1 MSVPGTGYRTANSIA
16 CEISFHLCQPIV
28 YTTLTNPIT
37 ASALVQP
44 ATIASTNSLYTGAQV
59 IVDSG
64 VNVEVVTVV
73 LVTSPTVFTAIF
85 TLNHLAGIVIQSATF
100 PLQALTDPIFTQL
113 EILSYIARAQN
124 EFLSQVPCVFS
135 FIATPQN
142 VSIGQ
147 LYQPAPPNAIQML
160 RVSASSLSIAISSLT
175 RVSNTVDGVS
185 VNPHGLAIGQK
196 FSVYNPS
203 TESFAGVFQVVTT
216 PTPTTWTYMQ
226 VGPNASAS
234 GGSVVLWRRL
244 YEVSQVELG
253 CQNPQWR
260 SAHISQIRSWF
271 EDRSGLYQ
279 WGVNGIPAANF
290 PVNILSAIR
299 DTDTLALTDGL
310 LVPDLFAHYVRYNAL
325 NYALSKDGI
334 MADPMRA
341 KYCRMRYERGILA
354 AQRWLDGIG
363 VIDGVNAMR
372 GQQQGQAAA
381 GGRRNG

>member
-147 LYQPAPPNAIQML
+147 LYQPAPRTPFRCYGCRRRACRL
-160 RVSASSLSIAISSLT
+160 RSRLSPALATQWMGSASTRTVWRLVRSS
-175 RVSNTVDGVS
+175 
-185 VNPHGLAIGQK
+185 Q
-196 FSVYNPS
+196 S
-203 TESFAGVFQVVTT
+203 TTHPQS
-216 PTPTTWTYMQ
+216 
-226 VGPNASAS
+226 
-234 GGSVVLWRRL
+234 RL
-244 YEVSQVELG
+244 
-253 CQNPQWR
+253 
-260 SAHISQIRSWF
+260 
-271 EDRSGLYQ
+271 
-279 WGVNGIPAANF
+279 
-290 PVNILSAIR
+290 
-299 DTDTLALTDGL
+299 
-310 LVPDLFAHYVRYNAL
+310 
-325 NYALSKDGI
+325 
-334 MADPMRA
+334 RA
-341 KYCRMRYERGILA
+341 CS
-354 AQRWLDGIG
+354 RW
-363 VIDGVNAMR
+363 
-372 GQQQGQAAA
+372 
-381 GGRRNG
+381 